1 MVAVSEEPISSMLD
15 LHAQISIAFVVNRV
29 FDVSLV
35 DGGLGGVSLSE
46 ASVASPKCSG
56 ISASHCR
63 TDRLASA
70 RCSSAP
76 PSNGRGIVAAGP

>member
-56 ISASHCR
+56 ISAS
-63 TDRLASA
+63 A